1 MHIDS
6 VPASHSVQGI
16 NCIRIFRR
24 YKREQMEKLQAERD
38 QIEEERAESKKMM
51 EELQR
56 LQAQLAA
63 NGVDTKQEETADS
76 NRE

>member
-1 MHIDS
+1 
-6 VPASHSVQGI
+6 
-16 NCIRIFRR
+16 
-24 YKREQMEKLQAERD
+24 
-38 QIEEERAESKKMM
+38 MM